1 MAQANLTPSGFRAQG
16 FDPLSV
22 LRREMEQL
30 FDGVIG
36 GGTAHEGSAGTVV
49 APRIDV
55 SEEDREIRI
64 TAELPGMRPDDVALT
79 IDDDLLTIRA
89 EREQEREAKRRDY
102 HLIERTIGVFQ
113 RTLRLPFPV
122 DPGQVQ
128 ARMDNGVLTISIPK
142 NESRQR
148 SHRVEVRS
156 GEREGGDGQGSA
168 SSGDGGSSSE
178 GGGSGGTPAHH

>member
-1 MAQANLTPSGFRAQG
+1 MAQANLTPLGFRAQG
-16 FDPLSV
+16 FDPFSV

-30 FDGVIG
+30 FDGVMRG
-36 GGTAHEGSAGTVV
+36 GAAQEGSAGTVV

-64 TAELPGMRPDDVALT
+64 TAELPGMKPDDVSVT
-79 IDDDLLTIRA
+79 IDDDVLTIRA

-102 HLIERTIGVFQ
+102 HLIERSIGVFQ

-128 ARMDNGVLTISIPK
+128 ARMENGLLTISIPK

-148 SHRVEVRS
+148 AHRVEVTS
-156 GEREGGDGQGSA
+156 GQREGGDGQGSG
-168 SSGDGGSSSE
+168 SSAAGGSSSE
-178 GGGSGGTPAHH
+178 GGGSGGQPAHH